1 LCCAV
6 FYPYKFTKNKKNK
19 QKSMKEFLFFIEITG
34 NLHIYKKAD
43 NSMFD
48 IDSKARQSKE

>member
-1 LCCAV
+1 
-6 FYPYKFTKNKKNK
+6 
-19 QKSMKEFLFFIEITG
+19 MKEFLFILEITD
-34 NLHIYKKAD
+34 NLNIKKKAD

>member
-19 QKSMKEFLFFIEITG
+19 QKSMKEFLFFLEITG

-48 IDSKARQSKE
+48 IDSKARQS